1 MAACSRRQSRAFH
14 RRARSAALGRWRS
27 KLASVWS
34 TPFRLC
40 SKPTNSSNRN
50 PQPDL
55 LHLSPTLDLYLT
67 ICWLLPW
74 KDKGHLMLAFLT
86 IISFPSVHSCIPS
99 HAKPGAD
106 LRQGRPQLCVVQRP
120 IPIQNI
126 PVGQSLCAYR
136 CKVNEGYKQP
146 TNLLLLGATKA
157 LFFWRNGKNLF
168 QRMVIDS
175 HNTGA
180 EAVCPLAIDAAQQSR
195 CSTAP
200 MVIDSHN
207 TGAEAVCPFAIDAA
221 QQSRCS
227 TAPVCPQPLVLEA
240 TTLPSPEEML
250 RAVEEYNRAK
260 EAAGLPKRQTHDL
273 FLDLEYCDEYGE
285 RHCGFPRTEQWKKEL
300 IWSSIDVWPW
310 MDYDLAFSN
319 VAKFAHF
326 CNVEVAYP

>member
-126 PVGQSLCAYR
+126 PVGQ
-136 CKVNEGYKQP
+136 
-146 TNLLLLGATKA
+146 
-157 LFFWRNGKNLF
+157 
-168 QRMVIDS
+168 
-175 HNTGA
+175 
-180 EAVCPLAIDAAQQSR
+180 
-195 CSTAP
+195 

-300 IWSSIDVWPW
+300 IWSDSVHLPRIAIKILIVIDVKSFARSIDVWPW

>member
-126 PVGQSLCAYR
+126 PVGQ
-136 CKVNEGYKQP
+136 
-146 TNLLLLGATKA
+146 
-157 LFFWRNGKNLF
+157 
-168 QRMVIDS
+168 D
-175 HNTGA
+175 
-180 EAVCPLAIDAAQQSR
+180 
-195 CSTAP
+195 
-200 MVIDSHN
+200 
-207 TGAEAVCPFAIDAA
+207 
-221 QQSRCS
+221 
-227 TAPVCPQPLVLEA
+227 
-240 TTLPSPEEML
+240 
-250 RAVEEYNRAK
+250 
-260 EAAGLPKRQTHDL
+260 
-273 FLDLEYCDEYGE
+273 
-285 RHCGFPRTEQWKKEL
+285 
-300 IWSSIDVWPW
+300 
-310 MDYDLAFSN
+310 
-319 VAKFAHF
+319 
-326 CNVEVAYP
+326 

>member
-126 PVGQSLCAYR
+126 PVGQ
-136 CKVNEGYKQP
+136 VNEGYKQP

-168 QRMVIDS
+168 QRYSNKNI
-175 HNTGA
+175 TG
-180 EAVCPLAIDAAQQSR
+180 LLFQSESLGVVR
-195 CSTAP
+195 FGEVWTESMQWT
-200 MVIDSHN
+200 IHRR
-207 TGAEAVCPFAIDAA
+207 F
-221 QQSRCS
+221 Q
-227 TAPVCPQPLVLEA
+227 
-240 TTLPSPEEML
+240 
-250 RAVEEYNRAK
+250 AVEKGDFYNCHRIK
-260 EAAGLPKRQTHDL
+260 
-273 FLDLEYCDEYGE
+273 
-285 RHCGFPRTEQWKKEL
+285 
-300 IWSSIDVWPW
+300 IWSKIQILMAWW
-310 MDYDLAFSN
+310 
-319 VAKFAHF
+319 
-326 CNVEVAYP
+326 C